1 MAEYVLT
8 GSRSWDT
15 TYAAQNGDGTGTF
28 WANSFLPFFNRMTTL
43 AYYLVEGGAVP
54 ASGASLNTQT
64 GAGGA
69 SLVGFAGYTSGG
81 TTFAAGTLKTTLEAL
96 IEYVE
101 TLWRFPTMTALGN
114 TSSNVDLSLRRTFTI
129 PVFAGASVTYTLPVT
144 TGTPPVNGTRVRII
158 SRGLND
164 TVDGVFIDSEG
175 VGNVFKFTEGDAY
188 GYVDMQFESTAD
200 SGNGAWVV
208 AGWTVDNDA
217 YALIDPYP

>member
-69 SLVGFAGYTSGG
+69 SLVGAPAYASLP
-81 TTFAAGTLKTTLEAL
+81 AGTLAAQLQAIVQGEVK
-96 IEYVE
+96 E
-101 TLWRFPTMTALGN
+101 T
-114 TSSNVDLSLRRTFTI
+114 DY
-129 PVFAGASVTYTLPVT
+129 SVTDGDQTITETDGLVYAIVAAGSNRAYTLQAPTRSGRKVEIIRAGSGTNNVT
-144 TGTPPVNGTRVRII
+144 VTGFANGTNVVFGATTKTATFR
-158 SRGLND
+158 SKGTAWYLLN
-164 TVDGVFIDSEG
+164 EWP
-175 VGNVFKFTEGDAY
+175 E
-188 GYVDMQFESTAD
+188 
-200 SGNGAWVV
+200 
-208 AGWTVDNDA
+208 
-217 YALIDPYP
+217 